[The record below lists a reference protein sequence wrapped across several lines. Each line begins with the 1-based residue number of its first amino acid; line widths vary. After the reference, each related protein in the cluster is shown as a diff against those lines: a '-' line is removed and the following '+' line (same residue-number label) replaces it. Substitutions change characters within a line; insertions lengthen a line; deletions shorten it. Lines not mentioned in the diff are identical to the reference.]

1 MKLLRFMQNKMTMGK
16 IHRCINLLSKSDKVK
31 ISVIIVLQFLIGI
44 MDIIGV
50 IAVGLL
56 GAISL
61 TGNSDQNSDSRVSQA
76 LSYLNLDDSSFQ
88 SQALFLSIG
97 ACVFLVGRTILSVF
111 FVRRILFFLSRRG
124 ASISGELI
132 SRLLAQ
138 PILLIQ
144 TRTMQEM
151 LYAVTRGVQLIVLE
165 VLATGI
171 VILADIS
178 LLLLMGAGL
187 LIIDP
192 VAAISTFILFSSLGL
207 ILYLVM
213 NIRAGRLGNSS
224 AILNIQSNEKI
235 TEVFSSYR
243 EAVVRNRRGYYA
255 LEIRKLRYQLADTS
269 AELSFMPYVSKY
281 LIETSVVVGAIMIGA
296 AQYLLSDLTQAIVTL
311 SIFLAAGSRIA
322 PAVLRVQQGSIQIR
336 GSLGQA
342 SPTLDL
348 IESLKGSRPLE
359 KSSDKINFSYAGF
372 EPNLCL
378 TNISLSYPGS
388 SRRALEEVNLE
399 IPSGSFLAIV
409 GPSGAG
415 KTTLIDVLLGI
426 LTPDTG
432 SVSISN
438 LSPLDAIA
446 KWPGAISYV
455 PQDISI
461 SSGTIKENICLGFPN
476 EIATDERIQN
486 ALRVANLSEVVKSLE
501 HGAASQVGERGT
513 KLSGGQRQ
521 RLGIARAMFT
531 SPMLL
536 ILDEATSSLD
546 GDSEEM
552 ISESLRRLRGSV
564 TVVTIAHRL
573 STVKNADIVIYM
585 SEGRILKS
593 GTFDEV
599 RRGIPDFDRQAKLM
613 GL

>member
-1 MKLLRFMQNKMTMGK
+1 
-16 IHRCINLLSKSDKVK
+16 
-31 ISVIIVLQFLIGI
+31 
-44 MDIIGV
+44 MDIVGV

-61 TGNSDQNSDSRVSQA
+61 SGNSSQNSDSRVSQA
-76 LSYLNLDDSSFQ
+76 LEYLNLDNSSYQ
-88 SQALFLSIG
+88 HQALFLSVG
-97 ACVFLVGRTILSVF
+97 ACIFLVGRTILSVF

-124 ASISGELI
+124 ASISGNLI
-132 SRLLAQ
+132 SQLLAQ
-138 PILLIQ
+138 PLLLIQ
-144 TRTMQEM
+144 TRTTQEM
-151 LYAVTRGVQLIVLE
+151 LYAVTRGVHLIVLE
-165 VLATGI
+165 VLATG
-171 VILADIS
+171 VVMLADIS

-192 VAAISTFILFSSLGL
+192 AAAISTFILFALLGL
-207 ILYLVM
+207 ILYFVM
-213 NIRAGRLGNSS
+213 NVRAGRLGILS

-243 EAVVRNRRGYYA
+243 EAVVRNRRSYYA

-281 LIETSVVVGAIMIGA
+281 LIETSVVLGAIMIGA

-322 PAVLRVQQGSIQIR
+322 PAVLRVQQGSVQIR

-348 IESLKGSRPLE
+348 IESLKGNLLLE
-359 KSSDKINFSYAGF
+359 KNSDKIDFTHTGF
-372 EPNLCL
+372 EPILCL
-378 TNISLSYPGS
+378 ANISLTYPGS
-388 SRRALEEVNLE
+388 RRPALENVNLE

-426 LTPDTG
+426 LTADTG

-438 LSPLDAIA
+438 LSPLDAIS

-455 PQDISI
+455 PQDIAI
-461 SSGTIKENICLGFPN
+461 SSGTVRENICLGFPI
-476 EIATDERIQN
+476 EIATDERIN
-486 ALRVANLSEVVKSLE
+486 HALSVANLNEVVESLE
-501 HGAASQVGERGT
+501 HGSESQVGERGT

-536 ILDEATSSLD
+536 VLDEATSSLD
-546 GDSEEM
+546 GDSEAM
-552 ISESLRRLRGSV
+552 ISESLGRLRGSV

-573 STVKNADIVIYM
+573 STVKNADIVVYM

-593 GTFDEV
+593 GTFDEI
-599 RRGIPDFDRQAKLM
+599 RNHIPDFDRQAKLM